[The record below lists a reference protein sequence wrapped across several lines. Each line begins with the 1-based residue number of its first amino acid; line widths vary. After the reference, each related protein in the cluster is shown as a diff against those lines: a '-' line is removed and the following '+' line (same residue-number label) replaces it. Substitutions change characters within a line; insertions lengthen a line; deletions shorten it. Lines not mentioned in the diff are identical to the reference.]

1 MGRQD
6 DFNIQAIK
14 KHYLF
19 EHTVSFEETNVVGN
33 VYFAN
38 HVRWQGKCREMFLLE
53 HCPEVLEDINGT
65 LRLVTLK
72 VSCDY
77 YEELHAFDELKIR
90 MRLVE
95 NVAHRIVLGFE
106 YFKIKNGTEK
116 LAAIGRQEIGC
127 MRMNGEVM
135 KPCSVPD
142 YLSEAL
148 DPFRC

>member
-6 DFNIQAIK
+6 EFNIRVIK
-14 KHYLF
+14 KYFLY

-106 YFKIKNGTEK
+106 YFKVQDGDER
-116 LAAIGRQEIGC
+116 LAAAGRQEIGC
-127 MRMNGEVM
+127 MRLNEGLM
-135 KPCSVPD
+135 KPCSIPA

-148 DPFRC
+148 KPFA